1 MPLDHI
7 KSNKSYQS
15 PCIRNAVT
23 AIIENLSQTLVKLRL
38 RDEFEVNKV
47 MELASMPKLEY
58 LWVPGLSTEEEN
70 FFKFRFPHLKINDG
84 FLTSIAR
91 PDQSFKRQHGLW
103 EKKCSQLDFFSPK
116 Y

>member
-1 MPLDHI
+1 MILTNHINHPVSETLSLPLLR
-7 KSNKSYQS
+7 SY
-15 PCIRNAVT
+15 
-23 AIIENLSQTLVKLRL
+23 LKLVKLRL
-38 RDEFEVNKV
+38 HDEFEVNKV

>member
-1 MPLDHI
+1 
-7 KSNKSYQS
+7 
-15 PCIRNAVT
+15 
-23 AIIENLSQTLVKLRL
+23 
-38 RDEFEVNKV
+38 

-84 FLTSIAR
+84 FLTSIAL

-103 EKKCSQLDFFSPK
+103 EKNVHNLISFHQNIGIQNFHDNHSIVIG
-116 Y
+116 